1 MAQQAPRAHRHPRVV
16 HPHPGVGKHG
26 LDKAAACRIATSSPC
41 GASMPTNRTLAALG
55 STLGSS
61 YR

>member
-1 MAQQAPRAHRHPRVV
+1 LITITP
-16 HPHPGVGKHG
+16 VGKHG
-26 LDKAAACRIATSSPC
+26 LDKAAAWQDRYQLSC

-61 YR
+61 YG